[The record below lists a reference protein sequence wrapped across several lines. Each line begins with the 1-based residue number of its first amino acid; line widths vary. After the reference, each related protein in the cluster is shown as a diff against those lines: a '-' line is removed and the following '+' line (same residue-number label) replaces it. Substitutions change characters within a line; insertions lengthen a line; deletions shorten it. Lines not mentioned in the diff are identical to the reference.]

1 MLLCKDSIA
10 EGESCARRA
19 LYFTKSAGFEHSVVK
34 REGDRLAHSERILTE
49 VFARHGIELICTKD
63 GGMITAEN
71 LSKFDTVLS
80 YTSGNLLEPGT
91 DKFAAISEEGFAQL
105 LEWIRSGGG
114 FIGIHASTDS
124 NRAEQP
130 TEYTKLIG
138 GAFQSHGQQ
147 EYATVKVVDP
157 TFPAMRGLPVDFRM
171 IDEWYVHNQVNAA
184 GTMHVLMTLETGA
197 MEQEMYNKV
206 PTMPITWCSNY
217 GKGRVFYTALGHRED
232 VWEMPMVQGMI
243 LKAYEWTR
251 GQVPGDASPNFA
263 EFLK

>member
-1 MLLCKDSIA
+1 MVLGNDAMA

-34 REGDRLAHSERILTE
+34 REGDRLSHSERILTGA
-49 VFARHGIELICTKD
+49 FAQRGIELICTKD

-71 LSKFDTVLS
+71 LNKFDTVLF
-80 YTSGNLLEPGT
+80 YTSGNLLEAGT
-91 DKFAAISEEGFAQL
+91 DKFPAISQEGFSQL

-124 NRAEQP
+124 NRAGEP

-138 GAFQSHGQQ
+138 GAFASHGQQ
-147 EYATVKVVDP
+147 EYANVKVVDP
-157 TFPAMRGLPVDFRM
+157 DFPAMKGLPVEFRM

-184 GTMHVLMTLETGA
+184 GNMHVLMTLETGK

-206 PTMPITWCSNY
+206 PSMPITWCSNY

-232 VWEMPMVQGMI
+232 VWEMPLVQGI
-243 LKAYEWTR
+243 VLKAYEWTS
-251 GQVPGDASPNFA
+251 GQVPGDATPSFE